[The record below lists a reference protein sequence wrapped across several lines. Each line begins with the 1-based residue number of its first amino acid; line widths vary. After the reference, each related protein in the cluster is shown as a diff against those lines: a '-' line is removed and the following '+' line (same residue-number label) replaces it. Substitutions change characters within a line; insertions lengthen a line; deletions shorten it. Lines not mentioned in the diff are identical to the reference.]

1 MGLSEQTG
9 NLAVGRDAPGRYAP
23 HDLVDTLEE

>member
-9 NLAVGRDAPGRYAP
+9 NLAVGSDAAWRYAP
-23 HDLVDTLEE
+23 HDLVDTFEE